1 MRIKSK
7 NISLVY
13 DKVGDFYGIK
23 YAEHNQLQQCISYNA
38 RKSVCPFRGIF
49 ILCALCFSESLT
61 EQDAAKTEVYPAHAF
76 SVCVYDSEK
85 REVRLGSIF
94 DIAAYET
101 DGLGIKC
108 LYTQVYISGNDLYH
122 KIVRR

>member
-1 MRIKSK
+1 MPNTTNFNNAFRITR
-7 NISLVY
+7 
-13 DKVGDFYGIK
+13 GRA
-23 YAEHNQLQQCISYNA
+23 YALSED
-38 RKSVCPFRGIF
+38 F